1 MRACFID
8 GHVSHSH
15 SDKIA
20 AMNEIIQKIAVYA
33 LPVLFAVTLH
43 EVAHAY
49 AAKYFGDLT
58 AYSQGR
64 MSLNPIKHIDPFGT
78 ILIPLLLAL
87 VGSPFLFGY
96 AKPVPID
103 FSQLRQP
110 KKDMAWVALAGP
122 MANFVMG
129 LMWMVLFFVLDA
141 ADIDEAYVYEVARAG
156 VEFNLMLFAFNL
168 FPLPPFDGGR
178 ILTSVLPNRYAFRFA
193 RIEPYGLFIVIGL
206 MLLKLLNYWMVPV
219 ITIAYGLLNILISPL
234 KFLLT

>member
-1 MRACFID
+1 
-8 GHVSHSH
+8 
-15 SDKIA
+15 
-20 AMNEIIQKIAVYA
+20 MNEIIQTIAVYA
-33 LPVLFAVTLH
+33 LPVLFAITLH
-43 EVAHAY
+43 EAAHAY

-64 MSLNPIKHIDPFGT
+64 MSLNPTKHIDLFGT
-78 ILIPLLLAL
+78 ILIPVMLAL

-103 FSQLRQP
+103 FSQLRHP

-129 LMWMVLFFVLDA
+129 LMWMALFFLLDA
-141 ADIDEAYVYEVARAG
+141 ADIDEAYFYEVARAG
-156 VEFNLMLFAFNL
+156 VKINLILFAFNL
-168 FPLPPFDGGR
+168 FPLPPLDGGR

-193 RIEPYGLFIVIGL
+193 RIEPYGFFIMIGL
-206 MLLKLLNYWMVPV
+206 MMLNLLNYWMMPV
-219 ITIAYGLLNILISPL
+219 ITGANTLLNILISPL